1 MTKPRARFFPSIV
14 AYDKTAV
21 GILPAEGPFHF
32 VAFAIG
38 FSIKPPKHPR
48 NSDRLFG
55 IAAIGVNHGDQP
67 SVSHGGFVVFGVESR
82 VERYLRTFEDE
93 TDSLGKAKKYL
104 QGFRENNRVIP
115 VDWRND

>member
-1 MTKPRARFFPSIV
+1 VTKPRARFFQSVV
-14 AYDKTAV
+14 AHDKTAIS
-21 GILPAEGPFHF
+21 ILLAKGPFHF

-55 IAAIGVNHGDQP
+55 IAAIRVNHGDEP

-82 VERYLRTFEDE
+82 VERYLRTFEE
-93 TDSLGKAKKYL
+93 EADSLGKAKQHL

-115 VDWRND
+115 VDWCND